1 MKGNVELATVL
12 KHLPKLRRPDLEKVR
27 QRTVF
32 LLGVAA
38 PKGNHP
44 EQDWLLDGFTSEL
57 RRRGLWARTST
68 IPAKLLPENYA
79 EKSAVVRAHLLKGL
93 AKPNPRPVERM
104 SLGGLAAAAL
114 ADYLTK
120 VQVPIGP
127 KTLLNN

>member
-1 MKGNVELATVL
+1 MKGNSDLTLVL
-12 KHLPKLRRPDLEKVR
+12 KYLPKLGRPDLEKVR

-44 EQDWLLDGFTSEL
+44 EQDWLLDGLTSEL

-68 IPAKLLPENYA
+68 IPAKLLPDGFA
-79 EKSAVVRAHLLKGL
+79 EKSAVVRVYLLKGL

-104 SLGGLAAAAL
+104 SLGGLAASA
-114 ADYLTK
+114 
-120 VQVPIGP
+120 
-127 KTLLNN
+127 